1 MKEEEA
7 RRIAPFMRSLVR
19 NNQSAFITGRLIHEN
34 FKAVQ
39 LTAKLLHRKKIP
51 SALYKIDIAKAFDS
65 LDWTFLLQLLG
76 HMGFSNRWT
85 NWISVIL
92 STASTKIILNGSL
105 GRRICHAR
113 GLRQGD
119 PLSPLLFVLAMEA
132 LNALIKN
139 AETKGPLTP
148 FGSAAIQER
157 IFLYADDV
165 IMFTSPQEQNCHTLK
180 FLDFKM

>member
-1 MKEEEA
+1 
-7 RRIAPFMRSLVR
+7 
-19 NNQSAFITGRLIHEN
+19 
-34 FKAVQ
+34 
-39 LTAKLLHRKKIP
+39 
-51 SALYKIDIAKAFDS
+51 
-65 LDWTFLLQLLG
+65 
-76 HMGFSNRWT
+76 MGFSNRWK
-85 NWISVIL
+85 NWISFIL

-139 AETKGPLTP
+139 AETKGTLTP

-165 IMFTSPQEQNCHTLK
+165 ILFTSPQEQNLVATQVI
-180 FLDFKM
+180 LDIFALASGLRTNTTGFPNFAECQLHSAKDRLHSANDTQQRIPRQCGLCRVSYHGHSAKDLPSALALGK